1 VSELEQQTERLL
13 LIVEDDEAFART
25 LSRSFER
32 RGYTVIHASGMDE
45 MEVLLEDHDPGYA
58 VVDLKLKGEASGL
71 ACVQMLNQ
79 HNEDMLIV
87 VLTGYASIATAVE
100 AVKLGA
106 CHYLAKPSNT
116 DDIEDAFNRAEGNT
130 EVSLTARATDLKTL
144 EWERI
149 HETLAE
155 TGFNISETARRLGM
169 HRRTLARKLGKQR
182 VK

>member
-1 VSELEQQTERLL
+1 
-13 LIVEDDEAFART
+13 
-25 LSRSFER
+25 
-32 RGYTVIHASGMDE
+32 
-45 MEVLLEDHDPGYA
+45 
-58 VVDLKLKGEASGL
+58 
-71 ACVQMLNQ
+71 
-79 HNEDMLIV
+79 MLIV

-116 DDIEDAFNRAEGNT
+116 DDIEAAFLRAEGDAD
-130 EVSLTARATDLKTL
+130 VALTARETDLKTL

>member
-1 VSELEQQTERLL
+1 MEADRLL
-13 LIVEDDEAFART
+13 LIVEDDAAFART
-25 LSRSFER
+25 LGRSFER
-32 RGYTVIHASGMDE
+32 RGYSVMHAANLDQVSE
-45 MEVLLEDHDPGYA
+45 LLREHSPGYA
-58 VVDLKLKGEASGL
+58 VVDLKLNGDASGL
-71 ACVQMLNQ
+71 ACVQTLNL
-79 HNEDMLIV
+79 HDPSMLIV
-87 VLTGYASIATAVE
+87 VLTGFASIATAVE
-100 AVKLGA
+100 AIKLGA

-116 DDIEDAFNRAEGNT
+116 DDIEAAFGRAEGNV
-130 EVSLTARATDLKTL
+130 EVELTNRSTSIKTL